1 MTVDLENGNL
11 VLRLW
16 FMTHHTH
23 DMLKLCE
30 DRVFSEYKITTEQYV
45 VLVTIKYLEYLNGHV
60 KPTDIGRWLARST
73 NSISMIADRMVKG
86 GLIRRVRDRK
96 DRRVVW
102 LVITNK
108 GEEALKPATLAGLK
122 FIQEILSSLSYE
134 DKQTLL
140 SLLLKVQYKAHKYL
154 NPGADI
160 EELTKYEAKC
170 HDKLLQK
177 LVNHHT
183 SSTPEAKPQGD
194 EKEKTI

>member
-45 VLVTIKYLEYLNGHV
+45 VLVTIKYLEYLNSRV
-60 KPTDIGRWLARST
+60 RPTDAGRFLARST
-73 NSISMIADRMVKG
+73 NSISMIADRMVKA

-108 GEEALKPATLAGLK
+108 GEEALKPATLGGLK
-122 FIQEILSSLSYE
+122 FIQKILSSLSYE

-140 SLLLKVQYKAHKYL
+140 SLLLKVQYEAHKYL

-160 EELTKYEAKC
+160 KELAKYEAKC
-170 HDKLLQK
+170 QDKLLQK
-177 LVNHHT
+177 LLNHPT
-183 SSTPEAKPQGD
+183 SSTPEAKRQGG
-194 EKEKTI
+194 EKEKVV

>member
-1 MTVDLENGNL
+1 MTVNFENGNL
-11 VLRLW
+11 VLKLW

-30 DRVFSEYKITTEQYV
+30 DRVFSEYKITTEQFV
-45 VLVTIKYLEYLNGHV
+45 VLVTIKYLEYLNSRA
-60 KPTDIGRWLARST
+60 KPTDVGRWLARST
-73 NSISMIADRMVKG
+73 NSISMIADRMVKA

-122 FIQEILSSLSYE
+122 LIQEILSPLSYE

-160 EELTKYEAKC
+160 QELTEHEAKR
-170 HDKLLQK
+170 HDELLQK

-183 SSTPEAKPQGD
+183 SSIPEAKRQGGEQ
-194 EKEKTI
+194 EKVV